1 MYKHIPHHRYKITL
15 EFLQKHLPAPA
26 RILDLGVTNPFT
38 EVMLKAGYEVV
49 NTGGEDLDFDFEA
62 VKKDGFDAL
71 TAFEIIEHL
80 VSPLPV
86 LHAAAPK
93 KLFATIPT
101 DLWFAKAYWSE
112 SDPRDRHYHEF
123 EPRQFDMLVEK
134 AKWNIKDTIR
144 WNHPGK
150 AFGIRPLLRRFTP
163 RYYGVYAER

>member
-1 MYKHIPHHRYKITL
+1 MYKRIPHDRYKITL
-15 EFLQKHLPAPA
+15 DFLQKHLPAPA
-26 RILDLGVTNPFT
+26 RILDLGVENPFT
-38 EVMLKAGYEVV
+38 EIMREAGYEVV
-49 NTGGEDLDFDFEA
+49 NTGGEDLDFNYDA
-62 VKKDGFDAL
+62 VTQGGFDAL

-80 VSPLPV
+80 VSPLPL

-123 EPRQFDMLVEK
+123 EPRQFDMLIEK
-134 AKWNIKDTIR
+134 AKWKTKDTIR
-144 WNHPGK
+144 WKNPPK
-150 AFGIRPLLRRFTP
+150 SFGLRSMLRYVTP